1 MQKYDFFCSL
11 SNIHYSFADLFV
23 DSSQH
28 FIQYILLKIKNL
40 SNQRKQNP
48 DQRKMNAN
56 TGHPPGRRS
65 FRYLKVI
72 ISLSFGVFL
81 LWLIGRDQDINMIY
95 REVREANYFWI
106 VLAAVFA
113 IMSHLLRALRW
124 NVLVN
129 TLGYKA
135 TTGQTFNAV
144 MTGYLSNLAVPR
156 LGEITRCMVLGRL
169 TKAPVNALVGT
180 VVAERVFDMACL
192 LLILALTIA
201 FQFEFLKN
209 FLYLFFVSPLMVI
222 EIPGWY
228 FLAIFVLVAIGILI
242 IIIMF
247 LRSKLSSPPP
257 GGFFHKLKRQAAG
270 LMNGMLSIWTMKKK
284 FSFILYSLLIWT
296 CYLLTVYFCFFAI
309 HATAHLSVQ
318 AAITL
323 LAVGSLGIVAP
334 VPGGIGTYH
343 FLTILTLTELY
354 GVVSEPAISYAY
366 ISHAIQTLVI
376 IIAGSLA
383 WFLVFSRKK
392 SGVVSPA

>member
-1 MQKYDFFCSL
+1 
-11 SNIHYSFADLFV
+11 
-23 DSSQH
+23 
-28 FIQYILLKIKNL
+28 
-40 SNQRKQNP
+40 
-48 DQRKMNAN
+48 MNDI
-56 TGHPPGRRS
+56 TEHPPGRRS

-81 LWLIGRDQDINMIY
+81 LWLIGRGQDIDMIF

-106 VLAAVFA
+106 VMAAIFA
-113 IMSHLLRALRW
+113 IMSHLLRAIRW
-124 NVLVN
+124 NVLVS

-135 TTGQTFNAV
+135 TTRQSFNAV

-169 TKAPVNALVGT
+169 TKAPINALVGT

-209 FLYLFFVSPLMVI
+209 FLYQFFVSPLMVR
-222 EIPGWY
+222 EVSGWY
-228 FLAIFVLVAIGILI
+228 YLATFTLVAIGILFFVI
-242 IIIMF
+242 VL
-247 LRSKLSSPPP
+247 LRRKLSAPPP
-257 GGFFHKLKRQAAG
+257 GGFYHTLKRQAVG

-284 FSFILYSLLIWT
+284 CSFIIYSLLIWT
-296 CYLLTVYFCFFAI
+296 CYLLTVYFCFFALQ
-309 HATAHLSVQ
+309 ATAHLSVQ
-318 AAITL
+318 AAVTL

-354 GVVSEPAISYAY
+354 GIVSEPAISYAY
-366 ISHAIQTLVI
+366 ISHAIQTVVI
-376 IIAGSLA
+376 IIAGSIA

-392 SGVVSPA
+392 PGLVSAA